1 MLFPSAWSL
10 PSPSIESASSLD
22 DMMLSAASTSSQ
34 HQPNFWF
41 PGSPLPSFFSSSST
55 AAGAAAVAAAAAE
68 KLAYAQPPGPSH
80 NNNHNNNK
88 ILFDANACSSSSEGS
103 PPLSHDYLHSR
114 SNQATAASSTLNLTP
129 FNYMQQN
136 HHHHHHHHPSVM
148 APSSNNF
155 LSRDDWSQIPLAQ
168 ATPPTTIT
176 NSNTSAWHPQHP
188 SKGKPFPLV
197 RSVLSPI
204 LLWMEALACSIPL
217 IQRCICI
224 ASFFHSSIHSLHL
237 NGYSMIGR
245 MIYNICCRR
254 ITSAHFSPSLSLSLL
269 MLARFFM

>member
-55 AAGAAAVAAAAAE
+55 AAGAAAVAAAE
-68 KLAYAQPPGPSH
+68 KLAYAQPPGPNNNNNN
-80 NNNHNNNK
+80 NNNHK

-114 SNQATAASSTLNLTP
+114 SNQATGASSTLNLTP

-148 APSSNNF
+148 TPSANNF
-155 LSRDDWSQIPLAQ
+155 LSRDDWSQIPLSQ
-168 ATPPTTIT
+168 ATPTTT
-176 NSNTSAWHPQHP
+176 NSNASAWHPQHP
-188 SKGKPFPLV
+188 SKGKSFS
-197 RSVLSPI
+197 RSLSPI
-204 LLWMEALACSIPL
+204 PL
-217 IQRCICI
+217 
-224 ASFFHSSIHSLHL
+224 
-237 NGYSMIGR
+237 
-245 MIYNICCRR
+245 
-254 ITSAHFSPSLSLSLL
+254 
-269 MLARFFM
+269 

>member
-22 DMMLSAASTSSQ
+22 DMMLSAASTSTQ

-55 AAGAAAVAAAAAE
+55 AAGAAAVAAAE
-68 KLAYAQPPGPSH
+68 KLAYAQPLGPNHHHH
-80 NNNHNNNK
+80 NNNNNNNNNSSNK

-103 PPLSHDYLHSR
+103 PPLSHDYLHSC
-114 SNQATAASSTLNLTP
+114 SNQATVASSTLNLTP

-148 APSSNNF
+148 TPSSNNF

-168 ATPPTTIT
+168 ATPTPTTT

-188 SKGKPFPLV
+188 SKGKSFSLIRSPIPSYCEWKRSLAQYLSFRGVYPFPL
-197 RSVLSPI
+197 
-204 LLWMEALACSIPL
+204 
-217 IQRCICI
+217 
-224 ASFFHSSIHSLHL
+224 SSIHTFIHL
-237 NGYSMIGR
+237 FI
-245 MIYNICCRR
+245 
-254 ITSAHFSPSLSLSLL
+254 LSIL
-269 MLARFFM
+269 MVIR

>member
-55 AAGAAAVAAAAAE
+55 AAGAAAVAAAE
-68 KLAYAQPPGPSH
+68 KLAYAQPPGPNH
-80 NNNHNNNK
+80 NNNNNNNK

-114 SNQATAASSTLNLTP
+114 SNQATVASSTLNLTP

-168 ATPPTTIT
+168 ATPPTTTT

-188 SKGKPFPLV
+188 SKGKSFSLA
-197 RSVLSPI
+197 RSLSHPI
-204 LLWMEALACSIPL
+204 VNGSARLLNTS
-217 IQRCICI
+217 
-224 ASFFHSSIHSLHL
+224 HSEVYIHSLFLPSIHSFIHLFILSILMVIRWLEGWFIIFVAGALHL
-237 NGYSMIGR
+237 HI
-245 MIYNICCRR
+245 
-254 ITSAHFSPSLSLSLL
+254 SLSWC
-269 MLARFFM
+269 